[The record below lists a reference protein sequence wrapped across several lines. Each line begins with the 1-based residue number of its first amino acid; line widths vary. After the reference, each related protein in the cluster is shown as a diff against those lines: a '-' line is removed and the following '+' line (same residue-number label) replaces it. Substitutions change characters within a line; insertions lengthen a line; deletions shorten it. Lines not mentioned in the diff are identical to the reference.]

1 MNDRSVPGTLL
12 CFQQKLS
19 PPCGLPAQPKFL
31 PDSRLSRLFPSCQPQ
46 TFRKENIMYIFTL
59 YQYEKLLQNGSPEER
74 GKDHAPVVKL
84 FLPGS
89 GCTWLL
95 TELDPEEP
103 TFAFGLCDLG
113 MGFPELGY
121 VDLDE
126 IMEVK
131 NKLGLRIERDFSF
144 SGKFPISVY
153 ARAAL
158 ANDCIIE
165 DETIVAK
172 YVPKV
177 QPKYEA

>member
-1 MNDRSVPGTLL
+1 MTGACRKRSLASNKNFRRL
-12 CFQQKLS
+12 WAS
-19 PPCGLPAQPKFL
+19 PPSQNFCRTVACH
-31 PDSRLSRLFPSCQPQ
+31 RLFPSCQPQ
-46 TFRKENIMYIFTL
+46 TLRKENTMYIFNL
-59 YQYEKLLQNGSPEER
+59 YQYEKLLQNGSPGER

-84 FLPGS
+84 FLSGS
-89 GCTWLL
+89 GSTWLL

-126 IMEVK
+126 IMEVRS
-131 NKLGLRIERDFSF
+131 KLGLRIERDLSF
-144 SGKFPISVY
+144 KGKFPISVY

-158 ANDCIIE
+158 AHDCIVE
-165 DETIVAK
+165 DETIVAT
-172 YVPKV
+172 YVKKT